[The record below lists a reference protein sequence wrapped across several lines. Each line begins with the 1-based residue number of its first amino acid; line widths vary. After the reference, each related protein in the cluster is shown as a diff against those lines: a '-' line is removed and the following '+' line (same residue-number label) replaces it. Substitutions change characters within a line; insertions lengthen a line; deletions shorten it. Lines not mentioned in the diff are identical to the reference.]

1 MEVREINIH
10 IKRNFNK
17 WRKFLE
23 KTGITE
29 FSPKETSQVERT
41 FVWED
46 DGEIMATGS
55 IAGNVLKYI
64 AVCSRVKGHGET
76 FNQLVSKLVNEAAT
90 MGRFHLFVFTKPQYV
105 QSFGYVGFH
114 VLAQVADGAILE
126 AGTPDVHDYI
136 KGLPH
141 FSDQANSR
149 IAGIVMNANPFTN
162 GHRYLV
168 ERASEENDHVYVFV
182 VSQEV
187 SLFTFAERFQLV
199 KGGCR
204 DLANVTVV
212 PGDNYMVSYATFPAY
227 FLKDNQDVAHFQAAL
242 DAQLFKQQ
250 VAQPLHITRRYVG
263 SEPFSKTTDIYNQEL
278 TRVLPPDVEVK
289 IVDRASNAADDVIS
303 ATKVRAAIANDE
315 LAVVQ
320 DYVPQTTL
328 SFIQDNWSD
337 LRARIKEGSLE

>member
-1 MEVREINIH
+1 MEIREINIH

-17 WRKFLE
+17 WCQFLE

-29 FSPKETSQVERT
+29 FSPKETDQVERT

-46 DGEIMATGS
+46 AGEIMATGS
-55 IAGNVLKYI
+55 IAGHVLKYI
-64 AVCSRVKGHGET
+64 AVCSKVKGHGET
-76 FNQLVSKLVNEAAT
+76 FNQLVSKLVSEAAT

-114 VLAQVADGAILE
+114 RLAQVEDGAILE
-126 AGTPDVHDYI
+126 AGTPDVHDYLA
-136 KGLPH
+136 GLPH
-141 FSDQANSR
+141 FANQDSAQ

-168 ERASEENDHVYVFV
+168 EQASRENDQVYVFV
-182 VSQEV
+182 VSQEA
-187 SLFTFAERFQLV
+187 SLFTFDERFKLV
-199 KGGCR
+199 QEGCQ
-204 DLANVTVV
+204 DLTNVTVV
-212 PGDNYMVSYATFPAY
+212 PGGDYMVSYATFPAY

-250 VAQPLHITRRYVG
+250 IAGPLHITRRYVG

-278 TRVLPPDVEVK
+278 TRVLPPDVEVR
-289 IVDRASNAADDVIS
+289 IVERASNAADDVIS
-303 ATKVRAAIANDE
+303 ATKVRAAIANDQ

-320 DYVPQTTL
+320 NYVPQPTL
-328 SFIQDNWSD
+328 SFIQNNWSD